1 MGALK
6 KICVALM
13 AAVMAFGAF
22 ACGKGSENGDG
33 GNKGDG
39 NNSAVY
45 TDPYPD
51 MNDYE
56 FTVSQLAGTD
66 SLGRV
71 IMPTN
76 KKSNDK
82 YVGMFYNVNNSEADS
97 TTPEIYDITKIMQ
110 GYDSIQEWLAKGK
123 TLEEYFEYNPV
134 FSRADD
140 NEISPNGKTHWY
152 AEPLFG
158 YYANRDKWVIRK
170 QMELLG
176 LMGVDFI
183 MIDLTNYPYYFQ
195 ESVTAVLDVLVE
207 MLDEGVTVP
216 QAMLVLPTFPQ
227 YAKTMLNGC
236 YTRYYG
242 ERKYRKV
249 WFVGDESV
257 NPSGKAWVVGNFKE
271 VDRAEWS
278 DKLFLKQMQWPTD
291 EPEPDA
297 MPWIDWN
304 EYQHNHNG
312 IMNVSPSQHL
322 DACWSSRAYLEYN
335 SSVYRARGWTYG
347 DTTTG
352 YEPEK
357 VAAGANYAQQWNY
370 AISGKGGEV
379 KIATVTGWNE
389 WAMRKIDKIEEPNS
403 LYAPFVDEFDLTY
416 SRELEPVAGAYGDNY
431 AFQTAMNIRAFK
443 GLTESEA
450 VGFRA
455 SPNISD
461 GAAWD
466 SFSRKYLDAVG
477 EIGERNMR
485 TYASGCDL
493 TYTDTTAR
501 NDISYL
507 KIVNDGENLYVQ
519 VVCKEKISE
528 YKSGDK
534 SWMNLYISTG
544 DENGWENYNYV
555 INGAPNADGTTS
567 VEKLSADKSGKP
579 VRDASA
585 TARYCVFGNAIAFEI
600 PLSAI
605 GQAEGKQIQIKAT
618 DNVGGSLAGGSGT
631 PFRSELYGNAWD
643 FYLYGDVAPAG
654 RLNYAYKLA

>member
-1 MGALK
+1 
-6 KICVALM
+6 
-13 AAVMAFGAF
+13 
-22 ACGKGSENGDG
+22 
-33 GNKGDG
+33 
-39 NNSAVY
+39 
-45 TDPYPD
+45 
-51 MNDYE
+51 
-56 FTVSQLAGTD
+56 
-66 SLGRV
+66 
-71 IMPTN
+71 
-76 KKSNDK
+76 
-82 YVGMFYNVNNSEADS
+82 
-97 TTPEIYDITKIMQ
+97 
-110 GYDSIQEWLAKGK
+110 
-123 TLEEYFEYNPV
+123 
-134 FSRADD
+134 
-140 NEISPNGKTHWY
+140 
-152 AEPLFG
+152 
-158 YYANRDKWVIRK
+158 
-170 QMELLG
+170 
-176 LMGVDFI
+176 
-183 MIDLTNYPYYFQ
+183 
-195 ESVTAVLDVLVE
+195 
-207 MLDEGVTVP
+207 
-216 QAMLVLPTFPQ
+216 
-227 YAKTMLNGC
+227 
-236 YTRYYG
+236 
-242 ERKYRKV
+242 
-249 WFVGDESV
+249 
-257 NPSGKAWVVGNFKE
+257 
-271 VDRAEWS
+271 
-278 DKLFLKQMQWPTD
+278 
-291 EPEPDA
+291 
-297 MPWIDWN
+297 
-304 EYQHNHNG
+304 
-312 IMNVSPSQHL
+312 
-322 DACWSSRAYLEYN
+322 
-335 SSVYRARGWTYG
+335 
-347 DTTTG
+347 
-352 YEPEK
+352 
-357 VAAGANYAQQWNY
+357 
-370 AISGKGGEV
+370 
-379 KIATVTGWNE
+379 
-389 WAMRKIDKIEEPNS
+389 MRKIDKIEEPNS